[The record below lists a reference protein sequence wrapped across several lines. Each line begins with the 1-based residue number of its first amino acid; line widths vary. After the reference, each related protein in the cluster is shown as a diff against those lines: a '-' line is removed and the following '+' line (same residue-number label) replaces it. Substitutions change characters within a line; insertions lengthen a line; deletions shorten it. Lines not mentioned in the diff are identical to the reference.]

1 MTTSALSVGD
11 GDDETSAVDD
21 EGESTTFGAD
31 ADVGEL
37 DSSSGPVEGSS
48 DDAAES
54 SSDGGSTTDGGNED
68 CPHDTTCPL
77 ATVIGEVSGDED
89 SSPILRQGMEPTW
102 VSFQVTEDN
111 DGVTGENLEF
121 TATLTSPPGIDYDL
135 YVYRGDPGA
144 DTGCGGSLDQSTSAG
159 AEDVVH
165 MSWGEGGIANGGD
178 ERAWIA
184 AEIVPKAGMC
194 DPLAQWSLEIVGD
207 N

>member
-11 GDDETSAVDD
+11 DAEADTSVVDD
-21 EGESTTFGAD
+21 EGESTSFGAEAD
-31 ADVGEL
+31 AGEESTTAPT
-37 DSSSGPVEGSS
+37 D
-48 DDAAES
+48 ES
-54 SSDGGSTTDGGNED
+54 SSDGGSSSEGGSSSDGGTEE

-77 ATVIGEVSGDED
+77 ATVIGEVSGDEG
-89 SSPILRQGMEPTW
+89 SPPILRQGMEPTW
-102 VSFQVTEDN
+102 VAFQVTEDN

-144 DTGCGGSLDQSTSAG
+144 SNGCGGSLDQSTSSG
-159 AEDVVH
+159 PEDVVH

-178 ERAWIA
+178 ERAWVA

-194 DPLAQWSLEIVGD
+194 DALAQWSLEIVGD
-207 N
+207 D